1 MAEVFWNRNFPRPRI
16 VVSQCLGF
24 APCRY
29 DGAIIEDAFVRELE
43 PFVEFIPVCPEV
55 AIGLGVPRKPIR
67 IVLKGGERR
76 LLQEET
82 AKDLTEVMEHF
93 SETFLTLQGVHGFI
107 LKAKSPSCGLRD
119 VKIHA
124 PSGKVLAL
132 GNGMFAEA
140 VLRKYPY
147 LAIESEKR
155 LENLAIREHFLEKVF
170 ALADLEATLR
180 TKSPGKLVDFHTRYK
195 LFLLAHHQRET
206 QLLGKIVAR
215 VSENVDEAF
224 TAYATHF
231 LQAIRRAMN
240 RRLVINVLYHVLGY
254 FKDKITPQEKAF
266 FLHLLEEFRKGTI
279 PLLVLTSL
287 VESWVLRFEEPYL
300 LRQVFFR
307 PYPEALRPKEFRDL
321 LPERD
326 FWKTP

>member
-1 MAEVFWNRNFPRPRI
+1 MQGETFLKRRFPKPKI

-29 DGAIIEDAFVRELE
+29 DGAIIEDAFVRELA

-67 IVLKGGERR
+67 IVLQGGKKH
-76 LLQEET
+76 LLQEDT
-82 AKDLTEVMEHF
+82 GKDLTREMEEF
-93 SETFLTLQGVHGFI
+93 SATFLTLQNVHGFI

-119 VKIHA
+119 VKVHA

-140 VLRKYPY
+140 VLRTYPY

-155 LENLAIREHFLEKVF
+155 LENLAIREHFLENIF
-170 ALADLEATLR
+170 ALADLEDVEN

-206 QLLGKIVAR
+206 KLLGTIVAH
-215 VSENVDEAF
+215 VAENVDEAF
-224 TAYATHF
+224 AEYRTHF

-240 RRLVINVLYHVLGY
+240 RRLVVNVLHHILGY
-254 FKDKITPQEKAF
+254 FKDKITSQEKTF
-266 FLHLLEEFRKGTI
+266 FLHLVEEFRKGAI
-279 PLLVLTSL
+279 PLLVPLNL
-287 VESWVLRFEEPYL
+287 AESWVLRFEEPYL
-300 LRQVFFR
+300 LRQVLFR
-307 PYPEALRPKEFRDL
+307 PYPEALRPKVLQDL
-321 LPERD
+321 IPERD
-326 FWKTP
+326 FWKG

>member
-1 MAEVFWNRNFPRPRI
+1 MQGETFLKRRFPKPKI

-29 DGAIIEDAFVRELE
+29 DGAIIEDAFVRELA

-67 IVLKGGERR
+67 IVLQGGKKH
-76 LLQEET
+76 LLQEDT
-82 AKDLTEVMEHF
+82 GKDLTREMEEF
-93 SETFLTLQGVHGFI
+93 SETFLTRQNVHGFI

-140 VLRKYPY
+140 VLRAYPY
-147 LAIESEKR
+147 LATESEKR

-170 ALADLEATLR
+170 ALADLEEVEDG
-180 TKSPGKLVDFHTRYK
+180 KFPGKLVDFHTRYK
-195 LFLLAHHQRET
+195 LFLLAHHEKET
-206 QLLGKIVAR
+206 RLLGTIVAH
-215 VSENVDEAF
+215 VAENVDKAF
-224 TAYATHF
+224 AEYRTHF

-240 RRLVINVLYHVLGY
+240 RRLVVNVLYHILGY
-254 FKDKITPQEKAF
+254 FKDKITLQEKTF
-266 FLHLLEEFRKGTI
+266 FLHLVEEFRKGAI
-279 PLLVLTSL
+279 PLLVPLNL
-287 VESWVLRFEEPYL
+287 AESWVLRFEEPYL

-307 PYPEALRPKEFRDL
+307 PYPEALRPKVLQDL
-321 LPERD
+321 IPERD
-326 FWKTP
+326 FWKG